1 MPRRSPSDARAVNV
15 YAWADYFDPA
25 MLERFT
31 AVNYQPLESNDVLLT
46 KLLTGSS
53 GFDVVT
59 PVDAVFGQEIQAGAF
74 RKLDRSIISNW
85 RHLDP
90 EVLRRVARWT

>member
-1 MPRRSPSDARAVNV
+1 
-15 YAWADYFDPA
+15 

-31 AVNYQPLESNDVLLT
+31 AVDYQPLESNDVLLT

-59 PVDAVFGQEIQAGAF
+59 PVGASS
-74 RKLDRSIISNW
+74 RS
-85 RHLDP
+85 
-90 EVLRRVARWT
+90 